1 MATET
6 ISNLSQ
12 TKTEYTK
19 ILTDLLLNSYFDYF
33 SEIYNKIKVSYY
45 SKDSKINE
53 FRKNLENIP
62 KWNSEQVN
70 KESEIVIK
78 KIKCDYL
85 SDIITAVY
93 LSYTKILTT
102 INQNILK
109 TKINLIIPKTENFIH
124 KSYINVAREFWKNP
138 LIYENSNYDNV
149 KNIETLIKDAIEY
162 TIRSS
167 LPIKDIL
174 KSQLT
179 KDKSKINESDSD
191 SEELDDLETNNS
203 DDYLDYDYKK
213 YKDVKNKVMQELLN
227 SKYNYVKSIHDEPTE
242 REIIK
247 NTENIS
253 VNDDI
258 LKEPVKEEIYDNP
271 NIFDNNLKNDTNTNT
286 NDTLN
291 NIVND
296 TNTNTNDTL
305 NNIVN
310 DTNDSIK
317 TINTSVNSNL
327 LNIDNNIFNT
337 ESEINKSPQAEPNLV
352 STEPKQELVPTET
365 NLLTKFSQPEPE
377 QETETKLKDTNINQI
392 IKLDEVS
399 SNNEDTLGNLPQKII
414 TVDNKEDDTN
424 TLDNFYNDL
433 SFMTGVKSEN
443 NQTYT
448 LFDN

>member
-33 SEIYNKIKVSYY
+33 SEIYNKIKISYY
-45 SKDSKINE
+45 SKDSKISE

-62 KWNSEQVN
+62 NWNSEQVN
-70 KESEIVIK
+70 KESDKIIK

-85 SDIITAVY
+85 SDMITAVY

-102 INQNILK
+102 INQNISK
-109 TKINLIIPKTENFIH
+109 TKINLVIPKTENFIH

-138 LIYENSNYDNV
+138 LIFENSNYDNV

-179 KDKSKINESDSD
+179 KDKSKINSSDSD
-191 SEELDDLETNNS
+191 SEDLDDLETNNN

-227 SKYNYVKSIHDEPTE
+227 SKYNYVKSIQDEPTE

-271 NIFDNNLKNDTNTNT
+271 NIFDNNLKNDTN
-286 NDTLN
+286 
-291 NIVND
+291 
-296 TNTNTNDTL
+296 DTL

-337 ESEINKSPQAEPNLV
+337 ESEINESSQAKPNLV
-352 STEPKQELVPTET
+352 STEPKQELAPSETNLLTEPKQELVPTET
-365 NLLTKFSQPEPE
+365 NISSQPEPE
-377 QETETKLKDTNINQI
+377 QETETKSKKDENTNQI
-392 IKLDEVS
+392 IKLDELS
-399 SNNEDTLGNLPQKII
+399 STNEDTLGDLPQKII
-414 TVDNKEDDTN
+414 TVDKKEDDTN